1 MNNKKVKDGIYYA
14 TVGSLWWGVLGT
26 IFFQYISYA
35 GAIEVV
41 MHRSLWT
48 FVILLI
54 TTLYLNKWLILKKI
68 LLNKRNLLYL
78 FLTSFLIFANWTTW
92 IFAVSTE
99 RIIDA
104 SYGYFIFPILNIFF
118 GYLFLNETLNKKR
131 IISIIIIIIS
141 SIYMLLNFSS
151 FPWVGIL
158 VAVFWSFYNLL
169 RKKINVDTDIG
180 LLVESLIILPLVII
194 VLFFIHKTNHN
205 DFSFLDPTSMILL
218 FLAGPMTVIPLFFY
232 IRGLENSGLSTSGM
246 IFFITPTSQFLLGY
260 FYFNEPFSYE
270 KFISFIFIWIAV
282 FIYMKD
288 LYENN

>member
-1 MNNKKVKDGIYYA
+1 MNNKKIKNGIYYA

-26 IFFQYISYA
+26 LFFQYISYA

-41 MHRSLWT
+41 IHRSLWT

-54 TTLYLNKWLILKKI
+54 TTLYLNKWKIFKKI
-68 LLNKRNLLYL
+68 LFNKKNLIYL
-78 FLTSFLIFANWTTW
+78 FFTSFLIFANWATW
-92 IFAVSTE
+92 IFAVSTQ

-118 GYLFLNETLNKKR
+118 GYLFLNESLNKKR
-131 IISIIIIIIS
+131 IISVIIVIIS
-141 SIYMLLNFSS
+141 SIYLLLNFSS

-158 VAVFWSFYNLL
+158 VALFWSIYNLL
-169 RKKINVDTDIG
+169 RKKINVETDIG
-180 LLVESLIILPLVII
+180 LFIESLIILPFVIS
-194 VLFFIHKTNHN
+194 VLFFIYKINNN
-205 DFSFLDPTSMILL
+205 DFSLLDPTSMFLL

-232 IRGLENSGLSTSGM
+232 IRGLENSGLATSGM